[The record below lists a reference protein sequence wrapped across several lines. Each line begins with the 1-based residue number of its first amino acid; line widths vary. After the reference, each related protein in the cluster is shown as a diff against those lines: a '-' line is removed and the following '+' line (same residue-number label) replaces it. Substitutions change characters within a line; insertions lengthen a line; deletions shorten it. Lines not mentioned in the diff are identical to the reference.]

1 MIPTIEWH
9 GDHIRMIDQRKI
21 PGKIE
26 YYVCKEYRDVIRAIK
41 SMVIRGAPAIGVAAA
56 MGLALGAGA
65 IKTSSYKEFQ
75 RRFIGIAERMVKARP
90 TAVNLRWAV
99 ERMSLLVQ
107 GMEGLPV
114 ERVKKALRE
123 ESARL
128 LKEDIEI
135 NRKIGKVGQ
144 KLVPKEASILTHC
157 NAGSLATGGYG
168 TALGVIRAAH
178 EAGKRVTV
186 FADETRPWLQGLRL
200 TAFELMQEGIPVTV
214 IADNA
219 AGYLMNNKKVD
230 LVITGADRIA
240 ANGDV
245 ANKIGT
251 YQVAVL
257 ARENKIPFYVAAPLS
272 TIDLRIK
279 NGKEIPVEERE
290 GREICYVGNRLIGPE
305 GVKAFNPAFDIT
317 PGRYVRAII
326 TERGL
331 VKPPYSKTV
340 KEICRHEKYCLDRK
354 HILT

>member
-9 GDHIRMIDQRKI
+9 GDHVRMIDQRKI

-26 YYVCKEYRDVIRAIK
+26 YYVCKEYRDVIKAIR
-41 SMVIRGAPAIGVAAA
+41 SMVIRGAPAIGIAAA

-65 IKTSSYKEFQ
+65 IQTTSYKEFQ
-75 RRFIGIAERMVKARP
+75 RRFLEMAGRMMKARP

-99 ERMSLLVQ
+99 ERMSLLVR
-107 GMEGLPV
+107 GMAGASV
-114 ERVKKALRE
+114 ERIKRTLRE
-123 ESARL
+123 ESERL

-135 NRKIGKVGQ
+135 NRKIGKEGQ
-144 KLVPKEASILTHC
+144 ELVPKEASILTHC

-178 EAGKRVTV
+178 EAGKSVKV

-200 TAFELMQEGIPVTV
+200 TAFELMQEGISVTV
-214 IADNA
+214 IADSA
-219 AGYLMNNKKVD
+219 AGYLMRKKRVD

-257 ARENKIPFYVAAPLS
+257 ARENRIPFYVAAPLS

-279 NGKEIPVEERE
+279 SGEEIPVELRE
-290 GREICYVGNRLIGPE
+290 GREICCFGKRLIGPE

-326 TERGL
+326 TEKG
-331 VKPPYSKTV
+331 VVEPPYSKTI
-340 KEICRHEKYCLDRK
+340 KEICTRL
-354 HILT
+354 